1 MTSMSTRF
9 DYDYKVEMNWYAVG
23 RHVLT
28 TSFMSTWKILGTM
41 YNLLICYLIVYS
53 QESGE
58 LNYPVP
64 WALNIVGLSWWSGA
78 RTRPLPYPYP
88 LVGIDSGGRPPAAGR
103 KISLPLIFL
112 YDSGGPPW
120 SVDLIN
126 VIKSCRHCT

>member
-88 LVGIDSGGRPPAAGR
+88 LVGIDSGGRPRRRDGR
-103 KISLPLIFL
+103 FRSR
-112 YDSGGPPW
+112 S
-120 SVDLIN
+120 S
-126 VIKSCRHCT
+126 SCMIPGAPHGLSTL